1 MPIHF
6 KKPER
11 FKYELMTNLVWW
23 FVVGMVV
30 GKQYF
35 LLINKQ

>member
-1 MPIHF
+1 
-6 KKPER
+6 
-11 FKYELMTNLVWW
+11 MTNLVWW